1 MNLDEDQ
8 SLVYQ
13 KLFHFSAIFLE
24 QPKNETREVEKIFP
38 LRTLID
44 IQIQTCEHI
53 SDPMKF
59 TNTITSV

>member
-24 QPKNETREVEKIFP
+24 QPENETREVEN
-38 LRTLID
+38 
-44 IQIQTCEHI
+44 I
-53 SDPMKF
+53 S
-59 TNTITSV
+59 S